1 MPRSNDK
8 NQKNASLMKNLTL
21 KYAAPLLCAL
31 LLLPDAASAAGAC
44 PAADTAARAAI
55 DAQHRVQQ
63 VRNPPSDGPG
73 VEISPPLR
81 DALRTYKQALA
92 GAIDARLACSDEQ
105 VDPAALKR
113 TLAAAL
119 GVPAR
124 PVQPK
129 DGESAFGRNPDVDV
143 ERGGTSRPLLF
154 VRAGFDIACGDD
166 NLLTA
171 YAWENG
177 GWRRVLRWQAD
188 DYKDIGGAYGSGF
201 WFSALPGGQVAV
213 VHGTPWC
220 ASRWSQ
226 FAADVVA
233 PANGPTAQRVLFH
246 AENSYVLDENPI
258 RFKVRPDG
266 FEVRATVSSM
276 DSELLT
282 RPGVFRYRVDGGTV
296 QRVQPVAL
304 NGRDF
309 VDEWLNVNDA
319 QAREW
324 SEPAAAAA
332 ALKGRQAFD
341 KARKA
346 PGTGFEYGPVRSCSD
361 SKDRFQV
368 ELDLTGNTGET
379 VARHYAQIR
388 QERNGFTLLGLST
401 AAEPACRGANL
412 MPRH

>member
-1 MPRSNDK
+1 
-8 NQKNASLMKNLTL
+8 MKNNTL

-31 LLLPDAASAAGAC
+31 SMLPAIASAAGTC
-44 PAADTAARAAI
+44 PAADTAARVAI

-63 VRNPPSDGPG
+63 VRNPQGDGG
-73 VEISPPLR
+73 GNVDISPPLR
-81 DALRTYKQALA
+81 DALRAYKEALV
-92 GAIDARLACSDEQ
+92 GAIDAQLACSDEH

-124 PVQPK
+124 SVQPK
-129 DGESAFGRNPDVDV
+129 NGESAFGRNPEVDV
-143 ERGGTSRPLLF
+143 ERGGASRPLLF

-177 GWRRVLRWQAD
+177 GWRRVLRWQAG
-188 DYKDIGGAYGSGF
+188 DYKDIGGAYGGGF

-220 ASRWSQ
+220 SSRWSQ
-226 FAADVVA
+226 FAADVLA
-233 PANGPTAQRVLFH
+233 PANGSAAQRTLFH
-246 AENSYVLDENPI
+246 TEHGYVLDDNAL

-266 FEVRATVSSM
+266 FEMRTTVGSL
-276 DSELLT
+276 DSDVMT
-282 RPGVFRYRVDGGTV
+282 RPGIFRYRVDGDTV
-296 QRVQPVAL
+296 QRVQPVAV

-309 VDEWLNVNDA
+309 VDEWLNVNEA

-324 SEPAAAAA
+324 SEPVAAAA

-346 PGTGFEYGPVRSCSD
+346 PDTGFAYGPVRGCSD
-361 SKDRFQV
+361 GKDRFQV
-368 ELDLTGNTGET
+368 ELDLTGKSGET
-379 VARHYAQIR
+379 VARHYALIR
-388 QERNGFTLLGLST
+388 QERNGFTLLGLSN

-412 MPRH
+412 MPQH

>member
-1 MPRSNDK
+1 
-8 NQKNASLMKNLTL
+8 MKNPAL

-31 LLLPDAASAAGAC
+31 SLLPVAASAAGAC

-55 DAQHRVQQ
+55 DAQHRVQKI
-63 VRNPPSDGPG
+63 RNPQSDGGG
-73 VEISPPLR
+73 VPISPPLR
-81 DALRTYKQALA
+81 DALRAYKQALV

-105 VDPAALKR
+105 ADPAVLKR

-129 DGESAFGRNPDVDV
+129 DGESAFGRNPEIEV
-143 ERGGTSRPLLF
+143 ERGGTSRPLIF
-154 VRAGFDIACGDD
+154 VRAGFDIECGDD

-171 YAWENG
+171 YAWESG

-188 DYKDIGGAYGSGF
+188 DYKDIDGAYGSGF

-226 FAADVVA
+226 FGADVIA
-233 PANGPTAQRVLFH
+233 PANGSTAQRTLFH
-246 AENSYVLDENPI
+246 SANDYVIDENPI

-266 FEVRATVSSM
+266 FEVRMMVSSRDTEVM
-276 DSELLT
+276 T
-282 RPGVFRYRVDGGTV
+282 RPGIFRYRVDGGAV
-296 QRVQPVAL
+296 QRVQPVAV

-309 VDEWLNVNDA
+309 VDEWLKVDDA

-324 SEPAAAAA
+324 SEPTTAAAAQ
-332 ALKGRQAFD
+332 KGRQAFD
-341 KARKA
+341 KASKVS
-346 PGTGFEYGPVRSCSD
+346 GIGFAYGPVRSCSD

-368 ELDLTGNTGET
+368 ELDLTGTTGDT
-379 VARHYAQIR
+379 IARHYALIR

-401 AAEPACRGANL
+401 TAEPACRGADL
-412 MPRH
+412 MPKR

>member
-1 MPRSNDK
+1 
-8 NQKNASLMKNLTL
+8 MKNLTL
-21 KYAAPLLCAL
+21 KYGAPLLCAL
-31 LLLPDAASAAGAC
+31 SLLPAAASAAGTC
-44 PAADTAARAAI
+44 PAADSAARAAI
-55 DAQHRVQQ
+55 DAQHRVGQI
-63 VRNPPSDGPG
+63 RIPPSDGGAIDVP
-73 VEISPPLR
+73 PPLR
-81 DALRTYKQALA
+81 DALRAYKQALVA
-92 GAIDARLACSDEQ
+92 TIDARLACSDEQ
-105 VDPAALKR
+105 VDPTTLKR
-113 TLAAAL
+113 TLATAL

-124 PVQPK
+124 PLQPK
-129 DGESAFGRNPDVDV
+129 DGESAFGRNPDIDV

-188 DYKDIGGAYGSGF
+188 DYKDIGGAYGGGF

-213 VHGTPWC
+213 VHGTSSC

-233 PANGPTAQRVLFH
+233 PASGSTAQRAVFH
-246 AENSYVLDENPI
+246 SENSYVLDDNPI

-266 FEVRATVSSM
+266 FEVRATVGSM
-276 DSELLT
+276 DSDVMT
-282 RPGVFRYRVDGGTV
+282 RPGIFRYRVDGDTV

-309 VDEWLNVNDA
+309 VDEWLKADDA
-319 QAREW
+319 LAREW

-341 KARKA
+341 KASKVAGR
-346 PGTGFEYGPVRSCSD
+346 GFAYGPVRGCSD

-368 ELDLTGNTGET
+368 ELDLTGTTGET

-412 MPRH
+412 MPQH

>member
-1 MPRSNDK
+1 
-8 NQKNASLMKNLTL
+8 MKNNTL

-31 LLLPDAASAAGAC
+31 SMLPAIASAAGTC
-44 PAADTAARAAI
+44 PAADTAARVAI

-63 VRNPPSDGPG
+63 VRNPQGDGG
-73 VEISPPLR
+73 GNVDISPPLR
-81 DALRTYKQALA
+81 DALRAYKEALV
-92 GAIDARLACSDEQ
+92 GAIDAQLACSDEH

-124 PVQPK
+124 SVQPK
-129 DGESAFGRNPDVDV
+129 NGESAFGRNPEVDV
-143 ERGGTSRPLLF
+143 ERGAAARPLLF

-177 GWRRVLRWQAD
+177 GWRRVLRWQAG
-188 DYKDIGGAYGSGF
+188 DYKDIGGAYGGGF

-220 ASRWSQ
+220 SSRWSQ
-226 FAADVVA
+226 FAADVLA
-233 PANGPTAQRVLFH
+233 PANGSAAQRTLFH
-246 AENSYVLDENPI
+246 TEHGYVLDDNAL

-266 FEVRATVSSM
+266 FEMRTTVGSL
-276 DSELLT
+276 DSDVMT
-282 RPGVFRYRVDGGTV
+282 RPGIFRYRVDGDTV
-296 QRVQPVAL
+296 QRVQPVAV

-324 SEPAAAAA
+324 SEPVAAAA

-346 PGTGFEYGPVRSCSD
+346 PDTGFAYGPVRGCSD

-368 ELDLTGNTGET
+368 ELDLTGNSGET
-379 VARHYAQIR
+379 VARHYALIR
-388 QERNGFTLLGLST
+388 QERNGFTLLGLSN

-412 MPRH
+412 MPQH

>member
-1 MPRSNDK
+1 
-8 NQKNASLMKNLTL
+8 MKKMLTRATL
-21 KYAAPLLCAL
+21 ALSIVCAAP
-31 LLLPDAASAAGAC
+31 AAAFAAGTC

-63 VRNPPSDGPG
+63 VRNPQGDGG
-73 VEISPPLR
+73 GNVDISPPLR
-81 DALRTYKQALA
+81 DALRAYKQALV
-92 GAIDARLACSDEQ
+92 GAIDARLACSDEH
-105 VDPAALKR
+105 VEPAALKR

-119 GVPAR
+119 GVPAQSA
-124 PVQPK
+124 QPAALK
-129 DGESAFGRNPDVDV
+129 NGESAFGRNPDVDV

-188 DYKDIGGAYGSGF
+188 DYKDIGGAYGGGF

-220 ASRWSQ
+220 SSRWSR
-226 FAADVVA
+226 FGADVLA
-233 PANGPTAQRVLFH
+233 PANGPTAQRTLFH
-246 AENSYVLDENPI
+246 TGHGYVIDDDAI

-266 FEVRATVSSM
+266 FELRTTVGSL
-276 DSELLT
+276 DSEVMT
-282 RPGVFRYRVDGGTV
+282 RPGIFRYRVDGDIV
-296 QRVQPVAL
+296 QRVQPAAL

-309 VDEWLNVNDA
+309 VDEWLKVDDA
-319 QAREW
+319 LAREW

-332 ALKGRQAFD
+332 ALKARQAFNTES
-341 KARKA
+341 KA
-346 PGTGFEYGPVRSCSD
+346 PDTGFAYGPVRGCSD

-368 ELDLTGNTGET
+368 ELDLTGKSGET
-379 VARHYAQIR
+379 IARRYALIR
-388 QERNGFTLLGLST
+388 QERNGFTMLGLRNS
-401 AAEPACRGANL
+401 AEQACRGANL
-412 MPRH
+412 MPQH

>member
-1 MPRSNDK
+1 
-8 NQKNASLMKNLTL
+8 MKNLTL
-21 KYAAPLLCAL
+21 KYGTPLLCAL
-31 LLLPDAASAAGAC
+31 SLLPAAASAAGTC
-44 PAADTAARAAI
+44 PAADNAARTAI

-63 VRNPPSDGPG
+63 IRIPPSDGGG
-73 VEISPPLR
+73 VDIPPPLR
-81 DALRTYKQALA
+81 DALRAYKQALVDT
-92 GAIDARLACSDEQ
+92 IDARLTCSDEQ

-124 PVQPK
+124 PTQPK
-129 DGESAFGRNPDVDV
+129 DGKSAFGRNPDVDV

-177 GWRRVLRWQAD
+177 AWRRVLRWQAD
-188 DYKDIGGAYGSGF
+188 GYKDIGGAYGAGF

-233 PANGPTAQRVLFH
+233 PANGSAAQRAVFH
-246 AENSYVLDENPI
+246 AENNYVLDDNPI

-266 FEVRATVSSM
+266 FEVRATVGSM
-276 DSELLT
+276 DSEVMT

-309 VDEWLNVNDA
+309 VDEWLKADDA
-319 QAREW
+319 LAREW
-324 SEPAAAAA
+324 SDPAAAAA

-341 KARKA
+341 KAGKA
-346 PGTGFEYGPVRSCSD
+346 AGRGFAYGPVRSCSD

-368 ELDLTGNTGET
+368 ELDLTGTSGET

-388 QERNGFTLLGLST
+388 QERNGFTLLGLGT

-412 MPRH
+412 MPQH

>member
-1 MPRSNDK
+1 
-8 NQKNASLMKNLTL
+8 MKTHTL
-21 KYAAPLLCAL
+21 KYGAPLLCAL
-31 LLLPDAASAAGAC
+31 ALLPAAASAAGTC

-63 VRNPPSDGPG
+63 IRVPPSDGGG
-73 VEISPPLR
+73 VDIAPPLR
-81 DALRTYKQALA
+81 DALRAYKQALV

-113 TLAAAL
+113 TLATTL
-119 GVPAR
+119 GVPA
-124 PVQPK
+124 QPTTQFK
-129 DGESAFGRNPDVDV
+129 DGESAFGRNPDVGV

-166 NLLTA
+166 NVLTA

-177 GWRRVLRWQAD
+177 AWRRVLRWQAG
-188 DYKDIGGAYGSGF
+188 DYKDIGGAYGAGF

-226 FAADVVA
+226 FAVDVVA
-233 PANGPTAQRVLFH
+233 PANGSAVQRTVFH
-246 AENSYVLDENPI
+246 SENSYVLDENPI
-258 RFKVRPDG
+258 RFKVHPDG
-266 FEVRATVSSM
+266 FEVRATVGSK
-276 DSELLT
+276 DSDVMT
-282 RPGVFRYRVDGGTV
+282 RPGVFRYRVDGATV

-309 VDEWLNVNDA
+309 VDEWLKADDA
-319 QAREW
+319 LAREW

-332 ALKGRQAFD
+332 ALKGRQVFE
-341 KARKA
+341 KASKTADR
-346 PGTGFEYGPVRSCSD
+346 GFAYGPVRSCSD

-379 VARHYAQIR
+379 VARHYALIR

-412 MPRH
+412 MPQH